1 MLSRILFLG
10 APGAGKGT
18 QAKKIV
24 KSTTLVH
31 LSSGDALRA
40 ERESGS
46 DLGKRIGALIDAGKY
61 VSDDL
66 IFAMMRKRIES
77 AKNGGFIL
85 DGIPRTVSQIRILA
99 EITRLDRVIVI
110 DISREES
117 VRRLMNRLNCKKC
130 CAIHSKIV
138 LGQDAK
144 TCPLCGGQLL
154 QRDDELDRKV
164 IEDRFNTY
172 VLSTVPMIDC
182 YQGVELVL
190 RVNGEQPIE
199 KVFQDIMTDIET

>member
-18 QAKKIV
+18 QAKKIA

-31 LSSGDALRA
+31 LSSGDALRD
-40 ERESGS
+40 ERKSGS
-46 DLGKRIGALIDAGKY
+46 DLGKEIGIKIDAGKY
-61 VSDDL
+61 VSDKL

-77 AKNGGFIL
+77 AKNGGFVL
-85 DGIPRTVSQIRILA
+85 DGIPRTVSQIEMLARITSLN
-99 EITRLDRVIVI
+99 RVIVI
-110 DISREES
+110 DISRKES
-117 VRRLMNRLNCKKC
+117 VRRLLNRLNCEKC
-130 CAIHSKIV
+130 GAIHSKLI

-144 TCPLCGGQLL
+144 TCPLCGGRLF

-164 IEDRFNTY
+164 VEGRFDTY

-182 YQGVELVL
+182 YQGIGLIS

-199 KVFQDIMTDIET
+199 KVFQDIMAILGA

>member
-1 MLSRILFLG
+1 MLRRVLFLG

-18 QAKKIV
+18 QAKEIA

-31 LSSGDALRA
+31 LSSGDALRD
-40 ERESGS
+40 ERNSGS
-46 DLGKRIGALIDAGKY
+46 KSGKEIGVLIDAGKY
-61 VSDDL
+61 VPDGL
-66 IFAMMRKRIES
+66 IFTIMRKRIES
-77 AKNGGFIL
+77 ARNSGFVL

-144 TCPLCGGQLL
+144 ICPLCDGQLFK
-154 QRDDELDRKV
+154 RADELDRKV

-182 YQGVELVL
+182 YQSVGLIS
-190 RVNGEQPIE
+190 RVNGEQSIE
-199 KVFQDIMTDIET
+199 KVFQDIMAILEA